1 MRKPLLFLATLVS
14 SALAAAVVPVD
25 AAPACSSVADQ
36 SAYEI
41 LALREVMTV
50 LIIKCKRE
58 NEYNVNF
65 IKRFQPTLQ
74 ANEREVL
81 SYFRRLYGGAGQGRK
96 DGFTT
101 ELVNV
106 LSQQANAQGT
116 EYCGRNGQIIPEM
129 NALRSM
135 DELASY
141 VATKDLAPVG
151 MSMCPVTAARAA
163 APPKRR

>member
-1 MRKPLLFLATLVS
+1 MRKPALFLATLIT

-25 AAPACSSVADQ
+25 AAPACSSAADQ

-65 IKRFQPTLQ
+65 IKRFQPALQ

-81 SYFRRLYGGAGQGRK
+81 AYFRRLYGGAGQGRK

-106 LSQQANAQGT
+106 LSQEANAQGT
-116 EYCGRNGQIIPEM
+116 EFCGREGQIIPEM
-129 NALRSM
+129 DALRSM
-135 DELASY
+135 NELGPYA
-141 VATKDLAPVG
+141 ATKDLSPVG
-151 MSMCPVTAARAA
+151 MSMCPVTAARVA
-163 APPKRR
+163 APPKKR